1 MRKSLY
7 IIIIFFIIIIGL
19 TLLFINNIQSI
30 YKESQKENYVYEKY
44 LNKEVM
50 GTDVATL
57 INRAVNNNEKYNI
70 PKDEKG
76 NYIDDDKY
84 CIRIFVKL
92 QTEGKYYNMETIY
105 SNNVAEFVKN
115 FNLED
120 FKCTNITYHNSNK
133 RVSTVYFEVLDS

>member
-1 MRKSLY
+1 MKKSLC

-19 TLLFINNIQSI
+19 TLIFMNNIQSV
-30 YKESQKENYVYEKY
+30 YKENQKENYVYAKY

-57 INRAVNNNEKYNI
+57 INRAVDNNEKYNI
-70 PKDEKG
+70 QKDDKG

-84 CIRIFVKL
+84 CIKIFVKL
-92 QTEGKYYNMETIY
+92 QTDGKYYNMETIY

-120 FKCTNITYHNSNK
+120 FKCTNITYHNSTK
-133 RVSTVYFEVLDS
+133 RVATVYFEVLDS

>member
-1 MRKSLY
+1 MKKSLY
-7 IIIIFFIIIIGL
+7 KIIIFFIIIIGL
-19 TLLFINNIQSI
+19 TLIFINNIQSV
-30 YKESQKENYVYEKY
+30 YKENQKENYVYEKY

-70 PKDEKG
+70 QKNDEG

-92 QTEGKYYNMETIY
+92 QTDGKYYNMETIY

-120 FKCTNITYHNSNK
+120 FKCTNITYHNSTK
-133 RVSTVYFEVLDS
+133 RVAKVYFEVLNS

>member
-1 MRKSLY
+1 MKKSLC

-19 TLLFINNIQSI
+19 TLIFMNNIQNV
-30 YKESQKENYVYEKY
+30 YKENKKENYVYEKY

-70 PKDEKG
+70 QKDDKG

-84 CIRIFVKL
+84 CIKIFVKL
-92 QTEGKYYNMETIY
+92 QTDGKYYNMETIY

-120 FKCTNITYHNSNK
+120 FKCTDITYHNSTK
-133 RVSTVYFEVLDS
+133 RVATVYFEVLDS

>member
-1 MRKSLY
+1 MKKSLY
-7 IIIIFFIIIIGL
+7 MIIIFFIIIIGL
-19 TLLFINNIQSI
+19 TLIFINNIQSV
-30 YKESQKENYVYEKY
+30 YKENQKENYVYAKY

-57 INRAVNNNEKYNI
+57 INRAVDNNEKYNI
-70 PKDEKG
+70 QKDDKG

-84 CIRIFVKL
+84 CIKIFVKL
-92 QTEGKYYNMETIY
+92 QTDGKYYNMETIY

-120 FKCTNITYHNSNK
+120 FKCTDITYHNSTK
-133 RVSTVYFEVLDS
+133 RVATVYFEVLDS

>member
-1 MRKSLY
+1 M
-7 IIIIFFIIIIGL
+7 
-19 TLLFINNIQSI
+19 NNIQNV
-30 YKESQKENYVYEKY
+30 YKENKKENYVYEKY

-70 PKDEKG
+70 QKDDKG

-84 CIRIFVKL
+84 CIKIFVKL
-92 QTEGKYYNMETIY
+92 QTDGKYYNMETIY

-120 FKCTNITYHNSNK
+120 FKCTDITYHNSTK
-133 RVSTVYFEVLDS
+133 RVATVYFEVLDS

>member
-1 MRKSLY
+1 MKKSLC

-19 TLLFINNIQSI
+19 TLIFMNNIQSV
-30 YKESQKENYVYEKY
+30 YKENKKENYVYEKY

-57 INRAVNNNEKYNI
+57 INRAVDNNEKYNI
-70 PKDEKG
+70 QKDDKG

-84 CIRIFVKL
+84 CIKIFVKL
-92 QTEGKYYNMETIY
+92 QTDGKYYNMETIY

-120 FKCTNITYHNSNK
+120 FKCTDITYHNSTK
-133 RVSTVYFEVLDS
+133 RVATVYFEVLDS